1 MNSTIK
7 VSIISGQNF
16 LQKRRSPALPNGF
29 TQAHYQLTIL
39 WTFPLFHLSLVF
51 SLLCCFCY
59 SFWVSFDVTGC
70 SGYDHW
76 SMHVCLCFSLFEL
89 YFWIVLW
96 CDWMFWLWPTLAGR
110 HVKTNELIWQWGAS
124 QRGSPTLSIHLTCIY
139 SLKNMEN
146 IVQQIWKIFFQF
158 PSKYEKYS
166 NLAVGSQ
173 PERISHLLYSSHLYI
188 FSEKSGKYCPTN
200 MEDILSV
207 RWKILFSF
215 KIWRE
220 DLPSSLF
227 ISPS

>member
-1 MNSTIK
+1 MNPPFVPSFSC
-7 VSIISGQNF
+7 VFPFVLF
-16 LQKRRSPALPNGF
+16 L
-29 TQAHYQLTIL
+29 
-39 WTFPLFHLSLVF
+39 LFFLSL
-51 SLLCCFCY
+51 LWCDWM
-59 SFWVSFDVTGC
+59 FWL
-70 SGYDHW
+70 W
-76 SMHVCLCFSLFEL
+76 PLINACLFVFSLFEL